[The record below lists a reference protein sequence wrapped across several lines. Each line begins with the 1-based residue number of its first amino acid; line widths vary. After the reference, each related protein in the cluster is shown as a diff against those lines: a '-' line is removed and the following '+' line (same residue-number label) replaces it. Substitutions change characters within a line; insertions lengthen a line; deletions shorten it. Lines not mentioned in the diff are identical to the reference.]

1 VLAETIITMP
11 KTSAKDTKAA
21 RPRDIRI
28 SDRLRLPAGP
38 VDLSAIDTRATPGFH
53 GSKSDGKAALDLL
66 GPRLANLQGGS
77 SPRTHGG
84 QRSLLLVL
92 QGMDTS
98 GKGHRASW
106 GGRPA
111 G

>member
-1 VLAETIITMP
+1 DDRGLRRCPFPAYRASAKIATMP

-38 VDLSAIDTRATPGFH
+38 VDLSAIDTRATPGFT

-66 GPRLANLQGGS
+66 GPRLADLQERLFAEGRSGGN
-77 SPRTHGG
+77 
-84 QRSLLLVL
+84 RSLLLV
-92 QGMDTS
+92 
-98 GKGHRASW
+98 
-106 GGRPA
+106 
-111 G
+111 